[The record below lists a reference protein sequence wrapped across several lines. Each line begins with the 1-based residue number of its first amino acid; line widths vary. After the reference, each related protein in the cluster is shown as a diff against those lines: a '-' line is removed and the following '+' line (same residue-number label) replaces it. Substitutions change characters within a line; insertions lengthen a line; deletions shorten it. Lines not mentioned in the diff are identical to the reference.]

1 MSRGFGKLQRHIM
14 DVLEKSEHGK
24 CWACECGDD
33 YKPDWKEYDRLCA
46 IFEPLQL
53 SDPLRGDI
61 GKKLDAIRKPI
72 PTSPAI
78 RRAVH
83 SLEKRGL
90 LVSRLEP
97 WSNLLFCTSGNTTC
111 LALYLPSVELR
122 DEPNWD
128 TENVADKVREA
139 FRAHAG
145 DDWEDYRWVTGLV
158 AVAIL
163 DKGYQSRQFINPRG
177 FMAIRRA
184 VDRLELLG
192 EIQTRRSGGYK
203 SRIIRIKAIGIHKC
217 IDVIHGVSQCNT

>member
-1 MSRGFGKLQRHIM
+1 MSRGLGKLQRRIM
-14 DVLEKSEHGK
+14 DVLEKSQHGS

-46 IFEPLQL
+46 IFELLQL
-53 SDPLRGDI
+53 SDPLKGDI
-61 GKKLDAIRKPI
+61 GKKLDAIKNPI

-97 WSNLLFCTSGNTTC
+97 WSNVLFCTSGNTTC
-111 LALYLPSVELR
+111 LALYLPTVELR

-128 TENVADKVREA
+128 TRNVADKVREF
-139 FRAHAG
+139 FRVRG
-145 DDWEDYRWVTGLV
+145 GNGWEDYSRVTYFV
-158 AVAIL
+158 ADAIL
-163 DKGYQSRQFINPRG
+163 NKGHQSRQFINPRG

-192 EIQTRRSGGYK
+192 EIQTQCSGGYK
-203 SRIIRIKAIGIHKC
+203 SRITRIKAIGIHKR
-217 IDVIHGVSQCNT
+217 IGVTHGVSQCNT